1 MQTSYLFKVLM
12 SISQKY
18 RSSEID
24 QVLDVSHKCSED
36 TLTDVP
42 TGISHR

>member
-18 RSSEID
+18 RSSEIKSPLIRIITAGH
-24 QVLDVSHKCSED
+24 QGVE
-36 TLTDVP
+36 
-42 TGISHR
+42 